1 LKRRSLTLL
10 LLGGAVVLLAAAGGL
25 VAWHPWSRGNAAEAT
40 GADAATQFV
49 TISNVTV
56 DQLRS
61 IELVGRAGTIE
72 LDNVE
77 GTWRIVK
84 PAVLDLK
91 SSPLNDLLYSVTTLS
106 SERVIEEHPKDLA
119 PYGLDAPAVTVRL
132 KLTTGEIRE
141 LYLGDMTPA
150 ADSYYLMAKG
160 DPRVF
165 TVREHHGTYYHYV
178 LQDLWEGA
186 RTPIDAADI
195 VHVRV
200 ALAGKL
206 RLELARTEELNRS
219 DVEFRGTSLSV
230 VYPWASAPKPAD
242 LAAVTEFARSFGS
255 LQGEVAVDANPADL
269 SRYGLD
275 KPSAELLLG
284 DGQGNSFRVMTGKVE
299 EGVVFLS
306 FEGDPTIYA
315 GDPNLLALLDVDP
328 FRFVNKLAMIVR
340 LDRVDRLSISA
351 GAVRHVL
358 EVRRKTPG
366 SEEGAAWLVD
376 GRAVDAKSFKDYYT
390 NAVSLQA
397 DALHEDTVNGA
408 PEVTFTFTLTAGSVR
423 TFTVAFVPYSQEF
436 YAVVKGGRSDLLVNR
451 QQVKVLLQ
459 WLEELAQKAGG

>member
-1 LKRRSLTLL
+1 LKRRTLTLL
-10 LLGGAVVLLAAAGGL
+10 ALGGALVLLGAAGGI
-25 VAWHPWSRGNAAEAT
+25 VAWHPWSRATAAKDAGVEAS
-40 GADAATQFV
+40 TQFV

-61 IELVGRAGTIE
+61 IELVGKAGTIE
-72 LDNVE
+72 LDSVE
-77 GTWRIVK
+77 GTWKIVK
-84 PAVLDLK
+84 PAVLGLK
-91 SSPLNDLLYSVTTLS
+91 TGPLNDLLYSVTTLS

-132 KLTTGEIRE
+132 HLATGEVRE

-150 ADSYYLMAKG
+150 ADTYYLMAKG
-160 DPRVF
+160 DSRVF
-165 TVREHHGTYYHYV
+165 TVREHHGTYFRYV

-195 VHVRV
+195 VHARV
-200 ALAGKL
+200 VLAGKL
-206 RLELARTEELNRS
+206 RLELARTEELSRS

-230 VYPWASAPKPAD
+230 VFPWASAPKPAD
-242 LAAVTEFARSFGS
+242 PAVVTAFARSFAS
-255 LQGEVAVDANPADL
+255 LQAELAVDANPADL

-275 KPSAELLLG
+275 KPSAELLLA
-284 DGQGNSFRVMTGKVE
+284 DGTGNSFRVMTGKAE
-299 EGVVFLS
+299 QGVLYLR

-328 FRFVNKLAMIVR
+328 FRFVGKLAMIVR
-340 LDRVDRLSISA
+340 LDRVDRLGISA

-376 GRAVDAKSFKDYYT
+376 GRTVGAKAFKDFYT
-390 NAVSLQA
+390 NAISLQA
-397 DALHEDTVNGA
+397 DALHDDPVKGA
-408 PEVTFTFTLTAGSVR
+408 PEVTFVFTLNTGSPR
-423 TFTVAFVPYSQEF
+423 MYTVGFVPYSQEF

-451 QQVKVLLQ
+451 QQVKALLQ
-459 WLEELAQKAGG
+459 SLEELAGQAGD